1 MSSKNKKYQYV
12 TSNAIIGLI
21 LIEILFWGG
30 LITTYFIISKN
41 VVEFRIEHPDLLWL
55 LLAIIPLNFVWIY
68 HRLWRNKAIR
78 KFAEKETLQTIF
90 VGFSNNRSMFKY
102 FIFRISIGLLII
114 AASNPQYGENEKTF
128 ESKGID
134 IMIALD
140 ISKSM
145 MAEDIIKGY
154 NRLDVAKLAIG
165 KLINELRGDH
175 VGIVVFAGEAYKQL
189 PLTPDYQVAQLFLGG
204 IGTDMISSQGTDIGN
219 AIDLCMSS
227 FNEEK
232 NSNKAIVIISDGED
246 HEEMAI
252 NAAQAANSKG
262 VVICTVGMGS
272 EKGVP
277 IPVFNRKGNKI
288 GIKKDKEQGTV
299 LTKLNEE
306 NLIQIA
312 QAGNGSYTRPNGL
325 NLDLRKILDRIENI
339 EKTTLKKDKYS
350 TYDDQFQYFLFPALL
365 LLLIELIILERRG
378 KIDDQLQLFN
388 HDK

>member
-1 MSSKNKKYQYV
+1 MKP
-12 TSNAIIGLI
+12 AP
-21 LIEILFWGG
+21 
-30 LITTYFIISKN
+30 N
-41 VVEFRIEHPDLLWL
+41 VVEFRIEHPGLLWL

-90 VGFSNNRSMFKY
+90 IGFSNNRSMFKY
-102 FIFRISIGLLII
+102 FIFRIAVGLLII

-189 PLTPDYQVAQLFLGG
+189 PLTPDYQVAQLFLRG

-246 HEEMAI
+246 HEEVAI
-252 NAAQAANSKG
+252 NAAQEANSKG

-277 IPVFNRKGNKI
+277 IPILNRKGNKI

-312 QAGNGSYTRPNGL
+312 QAGNGSYSRPNGL

-350 TYDDQFQYFLFPALL
+350 TYDDQYQYFLFPALL
-365 LLLIELIILERRG
+365 LLLIELILLERRG